1 MPLSDK
7 GHPLDGDEGL
17 VVEQPGDL
25 DDGEGRAMAA
35 VAKKMDDLQC
45 HMTSNPSAPAQQAA
59 LAAYSEWDRSLEE
72 VGRMVSAFRR
82 RRDLAKR
89 LLDELLPQFSYV
101 NPEGAFYLYFKV
113 DSLFSSEMK
122 DSAAVCTW
130 LLEEAEI
137 ALVPGVAFGDDRYV
151 RMSYATSDDLLE
163 EGIRRLARIVES
175 KRT

>member
-1 MPLSDK
+1 
-7 GHPLDGDEGL
+7 
-17 VVEQPGDL
+17 
-25 DDGEGRAMAA
+25 
-35 VAKKMDDLQC
+35 
-45 HMTSNPSAPAQQAA
+45 
-59 LAAYSEWDRSLEE
+59 
-72 VGRMVSAFRR
+72 
-82 RRDLAKR
+82 
-89 LLDELLPQFSYV
+89 V